1 MAMAS
6 TSYKVLPVRLLGPG
20 PATVRYLYIKPHTGE
35 DSLPKDRAVYIAG
48 VPAQL
53 QGTALVEL
61 FARYGTIE
69 RAALHGSRV
78 SAVLLYAAAEG
89 RDKLLKAAAKGRP
102 LELQLQEPT
111 GPYGLKGEAGGEPG
125 LPWAGDEYRH
135 SRQSHPDGKLTRARA
150 SWLPSHCCCR
160 LGGGAQGA
168 EAWQCRAA
176 AGTGRMDGGV
186 GGGGGAAAGRGGQG
200 AGGGWLDGGAAA
212 QGECQTC
219 QWRALPCLTAGAIE
233 ALKQACAAE
242 PWQSGQ
248 HLHLM
253 VLLLRAWQ
261 GCTFHRAL
269 NTRVCCLLL
278 QGRKKN
284 ASATGVTVGGVAGAA
299 AAAQLQAA
307 TKKDA
312 THADFYRFQQREHRR
327 NGGCACGLGHSVCW
341 NLLGHLLLLH
351 SSDGACPHGKQPHL
365 RAVTACR
372 AAKPETTVRGRQE
385 ADCGTPSVK
394 KVAALLVEQH
404 PCHQRMHIHDSVH
417 AGMCKAKLQ
426 CLPLSAAVGGSWPR
440 RSRCRLEPL
449 SD

>member
-1 MAMAS
+1 MAS

-135 SRQSHPDGKLTRARA
+135 SRQSHPDGKLTRWVEEHKALKPGNAELQQALDEWMEEWEAEEER
-150 SWLPSHCCCR
+150 R
-160 LGGGAQGA
+160 RA
-168 EAWQCRAA
+168 EAVKAQEE
-176 AGTGRMDGGV
+176 DGWTV
-186 GGGGGAAAGRGGQG
+186 VQRHKA
-200 AGGGWLDGGAAA
+200 
-212 QGECQTC
+212 
-219 QWRALPCLTAGAIE
+219 
-233 ALKQACAAE
+233 
-242 PWQSGQ
+242 S
-248 HLHLM
+248 
-253 VLLLRAWQ
+253 
-261 GCTFHRAL
+261 
-269 NTRVCCLLL
+269 
-278 QGRKKN
+278 GRKKN

-327 NGGCACGLGHSVCW
+327 NELL
-341 NLLGHLLLLH
+341 NLRQRFEE
-351 SSDGACPHGKQPHL
+351 DKKRIAEL
-365 RAVTACR
+365 RA
-372 AAKPETTVRGRQE
+372 
-385 ADCGTPSVK
+385 
-394 KVAALLVEQH
+394 
-404 PCHQRMHIHDSVH
+404 
-417 AGMCKAKLQ
+417 
-426 CLPLSAAVGGSWPR
+426 
-440 RSRCRLEPL
+440 SRKWRPY
-449 SD
+449 